1 MRIFLDKVQVS
12 GENTRHLRKEIV
24 MNTIGSLVT
33 SILLIALIF
42 LPQALAIYFS
52 TRSKPEHEEFVPDG
66 R

>member
-1 MRIFLDKVQVS
+1 
-12 GENTRHLRKEIV
+12 